1 MTNVPTPPSPFIVMC
16 FGTCLWPVWVS
27 CPGCVPSQSCAPV
40 SWRGGFAEAAL
51 GTSTAQ
57 HVGLGENQPQL
68 LQRQAGV
75 SACSLE
81 LQVSLEYLLRGVM
94 STAGRVWLCVHPW
107 CLNFLPAGRMLLNDS
122 KKGPP
127 HLHYRRPYGCA
138 VLSIMDVLQSISEI
152 KEEKDFVLKVYTW
165 VTPRRK
171 FFASLLF
178 QQLIETNE
186 YCPQMF
192 QVCEM
197 LQKLLNIAQICVT
210 CKAALLLM
218 WII

>member
-1 MTNVPTPPSPFIVMC
+1 MVEISFP
-16 FGTCLWPVWVS
+16 L
-27 CPGCVPSQSCAPV
+27 
-40 SWRGGFAEAAL
+40 
-51 GTSTAQ
+51 
-57 HVGLGENQPQL
+57 
-68 LQRQAGV
+68 
-75 SACSLE
+75 
-81 LQVSLEYLLRGVM
+81 
-94 STAGRVWLCVHPW
+94 
-107 CLNFLPAGRMLLNDS
+107 GRMLLNDS

-186 YCPQMF
+186 YYPQMF

-197 LQKLLNIAQICVT
+197 LQRLLNIAQVCVT
-210 CKAALLLM
+210 CKAALLLV